1 MVAVV
6 ARLLTGRGDEICRL
20 ERLQISGEAAVA
32 AVPFCAVVTEAG
44 VVLFKGLVTVETDDG
59 SRYAG
64 HVGSAEAFMGA
75 AGPAVEISGVLTP
88 ID

>member
-1 MVAVV
+1 MVGVV

-20 ERLQISGEAAVA
+20 ERLQISGEAAEA
-32 AVPFCAVVTEAG
+32 AVPFCAIVTDSG
-44 VVLFKGLVTVETDDG
+44 VVLRKGLVTVETDDG

-64 HVGSAEAFMGA
+64 HVGNAEAFMGS
-75 AGPAVEISGVLTP
+75 AGPAVEITGVLLP